1 MPRHAR
7 FILSDIPLHVIQRG
21 NNRQAIFFADE
32 DYRRYL
38 DVLHV
43 TAGRTGC
50 AIHAFCL
57 MTNHVHLLLTP
68 TSETSCAALMK
79 QVGQQHAQYVNRTY
93 RRSGTLWEGRFR
105 SAPVQAEDYLL
116 ACQRYIELNPVR
128 ARMVARPGDY
138 RWSSYGVHAEG
149 RGGDLPLRSHA
160 LYLGLG
166 PDAVTRQ
173 AAWRAL
179 VEEPLDPALIEEIRV
194 ATNGG
199 FALGNAAFAAQIA
212 AALGRRVTRGEA
224 GRPARLHDDEG
235 QERLL

>member
-7 FILSDIPLHVIQRG
+7 FTLPDLPLHVIQRG
-21 NNRQAIFFADE
+21 NDRQAIFFADE

-43 TAGRTGC
+43 AGERAGC

-68 TSETSCAALMK
+68 ATEDSCAALMQ

-105 SAPVQAEDYLL
+105 SAPVQAEDYML

-128 ARMVARPGDY
+128 ARMVAGAGDY
-138 RWSSYGVHAEG
+138 RWSSYGFHGEG
-149 RGGDLPLRSHA
+149 RAGELPLRSHP
-160 LYLGLG
+160 LYLALG
-166 PDAVTRQ
+166 ETAAARQ
-173 AAWRAL
+173 KAWRTLVDQALDPAL
-179 VEEPLDPALIEEIRV
+179 VEEIRA

-199 FALGNAAFAAQIA
+199 YALGNAAFAAQIA
-212 AALGRRVTRGEA
+212 AALGRRVTRGAA
-224 GRPARLHDDEG
+224 GRPPTPRDDEQ
-235 QERLL
+235 QEKLL

>member
-7 FILSDIPLHVIQRG
+7 FTLPDVPLHVIQRG
-21 NNRQAIFFADE
+21 NDRQAIFFVDADC
-32 DYRRYL
+32 RRYL
-38 DVLHV
+38 DVLHGA
-43 TAGRTGC
+43 AGRTGC

-68 TSETSCAALMK
+68 ATEEGCAALMK

-128 ARMVARPGDY
+128 ARMAAQPGEY
-138 RWSSYGVHAEG
+138 RWSSYGVHGDG
-149 RGGDLPLRSHA
+149 RGGDLPLRPHP
-160 LYLGLG
+160 LYLALG
-166 PDAVTRQ
+166 ADAAARQ
-173 AAWRAL
+173 AAWRML
-179 VEEPLDPALIEEIRV
+179 VDQALDPVLIEAIRA

-199 FALGNAAFAAQIA
+199 YALGNAAFAAQIA
-212 AALGRRVTRGEA
+212 AALGRRVTPGKA
-224 GRPARLHDDEG
+224 GRPPKPHDDER
-235 QERLL
+235 QEQLL